1 MAMLITT
8 VVSIIFHTLSS
19 FVSETKKALCKFF
32 LVAAVILATP
42 AVVHAGTL
50 PVIVDGQKLPTLANV
65 VSKVEASIVSISSR
79 VSQSTQMNDILSQ
92 DDFFRDFFKFGNP
105 GQRQNREYL
114 GSGVIVD
121 AGQGYIVTNAHLIK
135 SKNAEIEVTLSD
147 KRSFKADIMG
157 IDKDMDIALLQLNSP
172 PDDLIDATFGDSDE
186 LRVGDFV
193 LAMGSPYDLSA
204 TVTSGIVSALGRR
217 NLGIGPFEDFI
228 QTDAAI
234 NIGSS
239 GGALVNLRGEVIGI
253 NTAILS
259 PGRTGNIGIG
269 FAIPVNAVSKVLRQL
284 QQHGQVRRGI
294 LGVHFQELT
303 EELAE
308 AFELNSTKGVLITS
322 VLENSGADRAGLK
335 VGDVLTH
342 INGVEVVDGAHL
354 QNKIALIRVGDTIE
368 VQFIRDGRLVASIAR
383 IGLHQ
388 SQTMSAGILDPRLEG
403 AEIQEILK
411 GEANDSS
418 ILVASV
424 KEGSAAWRFGLRGDD
439 ILVKMNKRPVKSMED
454 VRDALTQGN
463 GFLLVELKRSNGSV
477 FLVMN

>member
-239 GGALVNLRGEVIGI
+239 GA
-253 NTAILS
+253 
-259 PGRTGNIGIG
+259 P
-269 FAIPVNAVSKVLRQL
+269 
-284 QQHGQVRRGI
+284 
-294 LGVHFQELT
+294 
-303 EELAE
+303 
-308 AFELNSTKGVLITS
+308 
-322 VLENSGADRAGLK
+322 
-335 VGDVLTH
+335 
-342 INGVEVVDGAHL
+342 
-354 QNKIALIRVGDTIE
+354 
-368 VQFIRDGRLVASIAR
+368 
-383 IGLHQ
+383 
-388 SQTMSAGILDPRLEG
+388 
-403 AEIQEILK
+403 
-411 GEANDSS
+411 
-418 ILVASV
+418 
-424 KEGSAAWRFGLRGDD
+424 W
-439 ILVKMNKRPVKSMED
+439 
-454 VRDALTQGN
+454 
-463 GFLLVELKRSNGSV
+463 
-477 FLVMN
+477 